1 MPAYSAVL
9 FDFFGTLTSSVRRGP
24 LHAAV
29 AQALGC
35 DLSNLFA
42 VLDQSFYARAR
53 GTYGSAEATLRWVC
67 EQAGASPAAGRALRV
82 AADFR
87 LAAISADTQLRADAV
102 DTLRAL
108 RQRGLR
114 TAVVSDCTHELPA
127 LMPLLPV
134 APLLDA
140 HAYSVEI
147 GHCKPA
153 PEIYLAACARLD
165 VAPERC
171 LYVGDGGSHELT
183 GAARLGMTAVR
194 LDAPDLASHLVF
206 NADRQWSG
214 PSVTALSEL
223 IGLVDRTPM
232 SIG

>member
-9 FDFFGTLTSSVRRGP
+9 FDFFGTLTYSVRRGP

-35 DLSNLFA
+35 DLTSLFA
-42 VLDQSFYARAR
+42 VLDRSFYARAR
-53 GTYGSAEATLRWVC
+53 GAYGSAEATLRWVC

-87 LAAISADTQLRADAV
+87 LAAISADTRLRTDAV

-114 TAVVSDCTHELPA
+114 TALVSDCTHELPA
-127 LMPLLPV
+127 LMPYLPV
-134 APLLDA
+134 ASLLDA
-140 HAYSVEI
+140 YAYSVEI

-153 PEIYLAACARLD
+153 AEIYLAACARLG
-165 VAPERC
+165 VAPEQC
-171 LYVGDGGSHELT
+171 LYVGDGGSQELT
-183 GAARLGMTAVR
+183 GAAELGMTAVR

-214 PSVTALSEL
+214 PSVTVLSEL
-223 IGLVDRTPM
+223 IDLVDGAPM
-232 SIG
+232 PIG

>member
-9 FDFFGTLTSSVRRGP
+9 FDFFGTLTYSVRRGP

-35 DLSNLFA
+35 DLTSLFA

-53 GTYGSAEATLRWVC
+53 GDYGSAEATLRWVC

-87 LAAISADTQLRADAV
+87 LAAISADTRLRADAV
-102 DTLRAL
+102 GTLRAL
-108 RQRGLR
+108 RERGLR

-127 LMPLLPV
+127 LMPHLAV
-134 APLLDA
+134 APLFDA

-147 GHCKPA
+147 GYCKPA
-153 PEIYLAACARLD
+153 PEIYLAACARLG
-165 VAPERC
+165 VAPEQC

-183 GAARLGMTAVR
+183 GAAKLGMTAVR

-206 NADRQWSG
+206 NADRHWSG
-214 PSVTALSEL
+214 PTVTALSDL
-223 IGLVDRTPM
+223 IDLVDRAPTPV
-232 SIG
+232 G

>member
-1 MPAYSAVL
+1 MPAYRAVL
-9 FDFFGTLTSSVRRGP
+9 FDFFGTLTYSVRRGP

-29 AQALGC
+29 AEALGC
-35 DLSNLFA
+35 DLTSLLA
-42 VLDQSFYARAR
+42 VLDRSFYARAR
-53 GTYGSAEATLRWVC
+53 GAYGSAEATLRWIC
-67 EQAGASPAAGRALRV
+67 EQAGARPAGRALRT

-87 LAAISADTQLRADAV
+87 LAAISADTRLRADAV
-102 DTLRAL
+102 GTLRAL

-127 LMPLLPV
+127 LMPHLPV

-153 PEIYLAACARLD
+153 PEIYLAACARLG
-165 VAPERC
+165 VAPEQC

-183 GAARLGMTAVR
+183 GAAELGMTAVR

-206 NADRQWSG
+206 NADHHWSG
-214 PSVTALSEL
+214 PSVTALSDL
-223 IGLVDRTPM
+223 THLVDRTPI
-232 SIG
+232 SVG